1 MAKIASKARVLEYSK
16 DFKVKIVE
24 LTHKLDIKA
33 IDLAEAL
40 GLHPVMVYRWRQE
53 YKEGK
58 LRSTPTRMVQ
68 MTLKNKTPNKP
79 PKRLLTEKELLKKE
93 IAELKKEN
101 DFLKK
106 WQQYLTETKKKDS
119 DS

>member
-1 MAKIASKARVLEYSK
+1 MAKIISEERVLEYSK

-24 LTHKLDIKA
+24 LTHKLDVKTTDI
-33 IDLAEAL
+33 AEVL
-40 GLHPVMVYRWRQE
+40 DLHPVMVYRWRQE

-58 LRSTPTRMVQ
+58 LKPMPTRRVQ
-68 MTLKNKTPNKP
+68 MTLKKKTPNKP
-79 PKRLLTEKELLKKE
+79 SKRLLTEKELLKKE

-101 DFLKK
+101 AFLKK